1 MRFILPIF
9 LSFSFVFASFSCD
22 DALPDKQRF
31 FLQNLTFSG
40 EFEPNCK
47 DSILGIKEAQILLS
61 AAQNIRAESLAC
73 VGNLATKNLNEF
85 KFRIL
90 KASYAPE
97 IYAKELESPDEYEK
111 LVAQNRARL
120 RYWGHQS
127 LSNFTVFKDFNKD
140 YNTAL
145 EPLVNYYK
153 SNFKIDEGSAIYYA
167 SKVANEFLKFAAAT
181 LQNGD
186 MDEFTRKVSDPTF
199 TKYGI
204 NEAIYS
210 GAVSQSSLQNAFNA
224 ALLYEKSEDVIREFL
239 RAGVNLNYGFESSLF
254 FALKNLNNV
263 KLLVSSGA
271 DVNYANLL
279 GITPLFK
286 AVQLNDINLVKFLLE
301 NGALVNKRLIDVS
314 TKLAYSSN
322 LSVQL
327 PSFVKLCDFDA
338 ASKSV
343 LMSAAGAADVE
354 ILQLLVDNGADV
366 QAVDDNGLNALDYAI
381 IGKKEINAQYLRAMG
396 LESNLITE

>member
-1 MRFILPIF
+1 MRFILPIL
-9 LSFSFVFASFSCD
+9 LSFSFVFAGFGCD
-22 DALPDKQRF
+22 DALADKQRF
-31 FLQNLTFSG
+31 FSQNLTFSG
-40 EFEPNCK
+40 EFEPNCN
-47 DSILGIKEAQILLS
+47 DSILGLKEVQILLS
-61 AAQNIRAESLAC
+61 AAQKIRAESLAC

-85 KFRIL
+85 KFKIL

-97 IYAKELESPDEYEK
+97 IYAKELESPGEYEK
-111 LVAQNRARL
+111 LVSQNRARL

-140 YNTAL
+140 YNAAL
-145 EPLVNYYK
+145 ESLVNYYK

-186 MDEFTRKVSDPTF
+186 MDEFARKVSDPTF

-210 GAVSQSSLQNAFNA
+210 GSVSQASLQNAFNA
-224 ALLYEKSEDVIREFL
+224 ALLYEKSEDIIKEFL

-263 KLLVSSGA
+263 KLLVASGA

-279 GITPLFK
+279 GVTPLFN
-286 AVQLNDINLVKFLLE
+286 AVQLNDINLVKFLLG
-301 NGALVNKRLIDVS
+301 NGALVNKRLIDMS
-314 TKLAYSSN
+314 TKLAYSAN

-327 PSFVKLCDFDA
+327 PSFVKLCDFDG

-343 LMSAAGAADVE
+343 LMSAAG
-354 ILQLLVDNGADV
+354 GRTWK
-366 QAVDDNGLNALDYAI
+366 YC
-381 IGKKEINAQYLRAMG
+381 
-396 LESNLITE
+396 SF

>member
-9 LSFSFVFASFSCD
+9 LSFSFLFADFSCD
-22 DALPDKQRF
+22 DALTEKQRF
-31 FLQNLTFSG
+31 FSQNLTFSG
-40 EFEPNCK
+40 EFEPNCN
-47 DSILGIKEAQILLS
+47 DSILGLKEAQILLS
-61 AAQNIRAESLAC
+61 AAQKIRAESLAC

-85 KFRIL
+85 KFKIL

-140 YNTAL
+140 YNAAL

-167 SKVANEFLKFAAAT
+167 SKVANEFLKFATAT

-186 MDEFTRKVSDPTF
+186 MDEFVRKVSDPTF

-210 GAVSQSSLQNAFNA
+210 GAVSQN
-224 ALLYEKSEDVIREFL
+224 
-239 RAGVNLNYGFESSLF
+239 
-254 FALKNLNNV
+254 
-263 KLLVSSGA
+263 
-271 DVNYANLL
+271 
-279 GITPLFK
+279 
-286 AVQLNDINLVKFLLE
+286 
-301 NGALVNKRLIDVS
+301 
-314 TKLAYSSN
+314 
-322 LSVQL
+322 
-327 PSFVKLCDFDA
+327 SFCA
-338 ASKSV
+338 WA
-343 LMSAAGAADVE
+343 
-354 ILQLLVDNGADV
+354 
-366 QAVDDNGLNALDYAI
+366 
-381 IGKKEINAQYLRAMG
+381 
-396 LESNLITE
+396 

>member
-1 MRFILPIF
+1 MPPRL
-9 LSFSFVFASFSCD
+9 
-22 DALPDKQRF
+22 
-31 FLQNLTFSG
+31 
-40 EFEPNCK
+40 CK
-47 DSILGIKEAQILLS
+47 
-61 AAQNIRAESLAC
+61 
-73 VGNLATKNLNEF
+73 
-85 KFRIL
+85 
-90 KASYAPE
+90 
-97 IYAKELESPDEYEK
+97 
-111 LVAQNRARL
+111 
-120 RYWGHQS
+120 
-127 LSNFTVFKDFNKD
+127 
-140 YNTAL
+140 TA
-145 EPLVNYYK
+145 
-153 SNFKIDEGSAIYYA
+153 IW
-167 SKVANEFLKFAAAT
+167 
-181 LQNGD
+181 
-186 MDEFTRKVSDPTF
+186 TF

-224 ALLYEKSEDVIREFL
+224 ALLYEKSEDVIKEFL

-263 KLLVSSGA
+263 KLLVANGA

-279 GITPLFK
+279 GVTPLFN

-314 TKLAYSSN
+314 TKLAYSAN

-327 PSFVKLCDFDA
+327 PSFVKLCDFDG

-354 ILQLLVDNGADV
+354 ILQLLIDNGADV